1 MSRDSRCRVIQMT
14 VQLPDGG
21 TSPLLVD
28 PGLLKDCVVTQ
39 YDPGQDGMKQWFQM
53 KFYDDLSDIRP
64 ARHGYYKHYV
74 HTFVASFFTKDRVA
88 GKRILDLGCGPGF
101 YSAILA
107 QRGANVIG
115 IDKSPFLIQKA
126 NEHKAR
132 LGLAT
137 VEFIQADFI
146 DFAPRWEPKLFDYVI
161 AIDAVVSFDYSSRT
175 HKHEEVVAAFRAIG
189 RLLKEDGRFVIIEN
203 HPCFGNV
210 LHEVVSD
217 SGEYFCIRPSGYK
230 IEYRSKRDPHH
241 WFTLDEMTRATSESG
256 LAVLRIHEP
265 DPAVVLKQENADTY
279 SFRLKY
285 PGLIV
290 YEICKLTHSCPN
302 LQGEDLALAG
312 GIQQRATPQQ
322 SGLSH
327 AQ

>member
-1 MSRDSRCRVIQMT
+1 MSRDNPCQGKQVT

-21 TSPLLVD
+21 TSSQVVD
-28 PGLLKDCVVTQ
+28 PGRLKESVITQ
-39 YDPGQDGMKQWFQM
+39 YDPGQDGVQQWFLR

-64 ARHGYYKHYV
+64 ANRGYYKHYV
-74 HTFVASFFTKDRVA
+74 HNFVTSFFTKDRVS
-88 GKRILDLGCGPGF
+88 GKRILDFGCGPGF

-115 IDKSPFLIQKA
+115 IDRSPFLIQKA

-132 LGLAT
+132 LGLAC
-137 VEFIQADFI
+137 VEFVQADFI
-146 DFAPRWEPKLFDYVI
+146 AYASRWEPRLFDYVI
-161 AIDAVVSFDYSSRT
+161 AIDTIVSFDFGSRA
-175 HKHEEVVAAFRAIG
+175 HKHEEVVAAFRSIG
-189 RLLKEDGRFVIIEN
+189 RLLKEDGRFLIIES
-203 HPCFGNV
+203 HPCFGRV

-230 IEYRSKRDPHH
+230 IEYRSKCDPHH

-265 DPAVVLKQENADTY
+265 DPAVAMKQENAGAY

-285 PGLIV
+285 PGMIV
-290 YEICKLTHSCPN
+290 YEICKLTP
-302 LQGEDLALAG
+302 
-312 GIQQRATPQQ
+312 
-322 SGLSH
+322 
-327 AQ
+327 